1 MVPGRAGERR
11 DASIL
16 SREEVIIDARGPAE
30 ERVIVGVGIDLIEQE
45 RVARALERWGERL
58 VRKLMGSEEA
68 ARLPSGPARARAV
81 ALAIAAK
88 EAASKALGTGW
99 SRGVGWRDVVV
110 SLGPPVSVALEGGA
124 LARARRLGSAGRT
137 HASLEVR
144 GDLVIG
150 QVRLLS

>member
-1 MVPGRAGERR
+1 M
-11 DASIL
+11 
-16 SREEVIIDARGPAE
+16 
-30 ERVIVGVGIDLIEQE
+30 IVGVGIDLIEQE

-58 VRKLMGSEEA
+58 VAKLMGREEA
-68 ARLPSGPARARAV
+68 ARLPAPAPERARAV

-99 SRGVGWRDVVV
+99 SRGVAWRDVVV
-110 SLGPPVSVALEGGA
+110 DLGPPLAVRLEGGA

-137 HASLEVR
+137 RAALEVR

>member
-1 MVPGRAGERR
+1 
-11 DASIL
+11 
-16 SREEVIIDARGPAE
+16 
-30 ERVIVGVGIDLIEQE
+30 VIVGVGIDLVEQE
-45 RVARALERWGERL
+45 RVTRALERWGERL
-58 VRKLMGSEEA
+58 VAKLMGAEEA
-68 ARLPSGPARARAV
+68 AHLPAGPGRARAI

-99 SRGVGWRDVVV
+99 SRGVCWRDVVV
-110 SLGPPVSVALEGGA
+110 DLGPPLAVRLEGGA

-137 HASLEVR
+137 RAALEVR

>member
-1 MVPGRAGERR
+1 MARGGQG
-11 DASIL
+11 DG
-16 SREEVIIDARGPAE
+16 VII
-30 ERVIVGVGIDLIEQE
+30 GVGIDLIEQA
-45 RVARALERWGERL
+45 RVARALDRWGERL
-58 VRKLMGSEEA
+58 VAKLMGPEEA
-68 ARLPSGPARARAV
+68 ARLPRGAARVRAV

-99 SRGVGWRDVVV
+99 TRGVVWRDVVV
-110 SLGPPVSVALEGGA
+110 DLGPPVSLRLDGGA

-137 HASLEVR
+137 RAALEVR

>member
-1 MVPGRAGERR
+1 VT
-11 DASIL
+11 
-16 SREEVIIDARGPAE
+16 
-30 ERVIVGVGIDLIEQE
+30 VGVGIDLIEQE

-58 VRKLMGSEEA
+58 VAKLMGPEEA
-68 ARLPSGPARARAV
+68 SCLPHGQGRARAV

-99 SRGVGWRDVVV
+99 TRGVTWKDVVV
-110 SLGPPVSVALEGGA
+110 DPGPPVRLRLEGGA
-124 LARARRLGSAGRT
+124 LRRARRLGSEGRT
-137 HASLEVR
+137 RAALEVR

>member
-1 MVPGRAGERR
+1 
-11 DASIL
+11 
-16 SREEVIIDARGPAE
+16 VII
-30 ERVIVGVGIDLIEQE
+30 GVGIDLIEQA

-58 VRKLMGSEEA
+58 VAKLMGPQEA
-68 ARLPSGPARARAV
+68 ARLPAGADRARAV

-99 SRGVGWRDVVV
+99 THGVAWRDVVV
-110 SLGPPVSVALEGGA
+110 EDLGPPVTLRLDGGA

-137 HASLEVR
+137 RAVLEVR

>member
-1 MVPGRAGERR
+1 
-11 DASIL
+11 
-16 SREEVIIDARGPAE
+16 
-30 ERVIVGVGIDLIEQE
+30 VIVGVGIDLIEQA

-58 VRKLMGSEEA
+58 VAKLMGPQEA
-68 ARLPSGPARARAV
+68 ARLPSGADRARAV

-99 SRGVGWRDVVV
+99 THGVTWRDVVV
-110 SLGPPVSVALEGGA
+110 EDLGPPVTLRLEGGA

-137 HASLEVR
+137 RAVLEVR

-150 QVRLLS
+150 RVRLLS